1 MAQQVDLSRWVYGP
15 AIGLLAAIVG
25 LTAGL
30 QPELAI
36 AASFAV
42 GFVIVVIADITW
54 GLVVFTFLAFLE
66 IVPFGGPALSFS
78 KLLGGLLFVSWL
90 AVMTT
95 GQRISVD
102 RRIVRWSVGLLAG
115 LIAWTLLS
123 ATWAEVPGVSISVA
137 FRYALNAVLF
147 IIVLTAITDRRD
159 VMRLIGAYVAGAGI
173 AALYGIAA
181 PGRYE
186 ADFGRLESAALD
198 PNQLAALLVPA
209 LIICVFAAIGLR
221 RQPAIRLVAVGIGT
235 ICGLTILLTVSRGGL
250 IAAVVALI
258 AGSLVAGR
266 WRWRML
272 LVATTVAASGFI
284 YFAGFASDAAVSHL
298 QSTTQGD
305 ARVQEGRVTIW
316 QVAWRMAEQNAV
328 IGVGGGNFSES
339 SRHYLLQ
346 PGSAPRS
353 DLIIDAPAVVHNT
366 YLETLTELGAIG
378 LGLFTGLI
386 ALCLGSLWRAA
397 GLFRRLADAEMEL
410 LSRALL
416 AGLTGILVASFFIS
430 NEYAKS
436 LWLLL
441 SLGPTMLAVAQR
453 QAAKAGVD
461 SGPRGGP
468 AH

>member
-468 AH
+468 AD